1 MAVSVSTKKK
11 KLGHCSLAHHILP
24 VGLKGRNG
32 RWIKAKLVIVAV
44 IYRQDFFSLV
54 KIVLE
59 FFFFFFRWVSMSL
72 IFHLRVQL
80 CVQKAS
86 RLISF
91 LPFTLHL
98 IINSPHPDNAVENKS
113 TIFQHWCSL
122 PIPSPSEGR
131 AGALA
136 VCCFYLM
143 RSYFHVIFSVF
154 NWCPCLCCC
163 PVHHWE
169 DAFSK
174 QALILL

>member
-1 MAVSVSTKKK
+1 MIAVSRTLKN
-11 KLGHCSLAHHILP
+11 LGHCSLAHHILP

-32 RWIKAKLVIVAV
+32 RWIKAKLVIIAI
-44 IYRQDFFSLV
+44 IYWQDFFFLV
-54 KIVLE
+54 KIVVE
-59 FFFFFFRWVSMSL
+59 FFFRWVSVPL
-72 IFHLRVQL
+72 IFHLCVQL

-98 IINSPHPDNAVENKS
+98 IINSPHIDNAVENKS

-131 AGALA
+131 AVALA

-143 RSYFHVIFSVF
+143 RSFFYVIFFLF

-163 PVHHWE
+163 PLHHWE